1 MLIGDSTFEG
11 LSIGSDDVFLSD
23 KEVEEPLVPP
33 HYMDPYTVDLEVSS
47 RAELPSP
54 VYGSPTLFE
63 VTTESVKERDSVP
76 EVVVPEGP
84 FLNIGHI
91 GRQSLMSA
99 VEDYIGFN
107 VFVDKN
113 DELVFTHRIPY
124 YCKRFN
130 PY

>member
-23 KEVEEPLVPP
+23 EEVEEPHIPP

-54 VYGSPTLFE
+54 VCDSPTCVE
-63 VTTESVKERDSVP
+63 VSNETVEERVSLP
-76 EVVVPEGP
+76 KIVVPEGP
-84 FLNIGHI
+84 FVNIGHI
-91 GRQSLMSA
+91 GRKSLYCA
-99 VEDYIGFN
+99 VEDYVGFN
-107 VFVDKN
+107 VFIDKN
-113 DELVFTHRIPY
+113 NELVFTHRIPY